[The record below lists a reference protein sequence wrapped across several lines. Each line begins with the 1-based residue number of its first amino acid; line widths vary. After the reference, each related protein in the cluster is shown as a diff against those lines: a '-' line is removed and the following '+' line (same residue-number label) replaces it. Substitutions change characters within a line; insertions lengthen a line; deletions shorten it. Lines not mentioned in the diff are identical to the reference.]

1 MFKVNFEHISDLALK
16 THIKPAFGKNSISY
30 KPEYRIFLSKSRV
43 FVTPISVRFS
53 FLFLKALLRKTQ
65 TFPTNFTGKVKSS
78 SFMRLKKQFL
88 EEETLLHFTIIFKLK
103 LYSHK
108 VSTFIFTFFV
118 ATKLAQFPLKGNIYS
133 EKKNPQSRFCL

>member
-53 FLFLKALLRKTQ
+53 FLFLKTLLRKTQ

-88 EEETLLHFTIIFKLK
+88 ENHSLVAYYLK
-103 LYSHK
+103 
-108 VSTFIFTFFV
+108 
-118 ATKLAQFPLKGNIYS
+118 
-133 EKKNPQSRFCL
+133 KKPFHILQLSLS

>member
-1 MFKVNFEHISDLALK
+1 M
-16 THIKPAFGKNSISY
+16 
-30 KPEYRIFLSKSRV
+30 SKSRV

-88 EEETLLHFTIIFKLK
+88 ENHSLVAYYLK
-103 LYSHK
+103 
-108 VSTFIFTFFV
+108 
-118 ATKLAQFPLKGNIYS
+118 
-133 EKKNPQSRFCL
+133 KKPFYILQLSLS